1 MTIPLYE
8 LPSLLHAWHKR
19 FTLLRPETPC
29 LIAPWLPFV
38 LALCL
43 CVVVFALA
51 RQARTLLWAPVC
63 GLIGTAPLLLAA
75 LVCPAVY
82 FPLTYPEEERYQ
94 NGSYDSSGAWTAL
107 TLTEPDVTEYF
118 PPFAQYCAAGT
129 LALCLIA
136 WLWQRLYRGKRKA
149 QAMRQRLNL

>member
-63 GLIGTAPLLLAA
+63 GLIGTAALLLAA

-107 TLTEPDVTEYF
+107 TLTEPPEI
-118 PPFAQYCAAGT
+118 FAAPATDSPSEQDGGRYRCRT
-129 LALCLIA
+129 RIFCKHK
-136 WLWQRLYRGKRKA
+136 QR
-149 QAMRQRLNL
+149 